1 MADWLLAPPVA
12 MLLFLGLGS
21 LAYRFGGRLAP
32 RGHESPGKRQPYAC
46 GEDLGPERARLSYQR
61 FFRLALL
68 FVVVHMATLVVATL
82 PNDLSTRMLAL
93 VYLGGVGV
101 CLLVLI
107 SGEAEA

>member
-1 MADWLLAPPVA
+1 MAEWLLAPPVA
-12 MLLFLGLGS
+12 LILFLGLGG
-21 LAYRFGGRLAP
+21 LFYLFGGRLAP
-32 RGHESPGKRQPYAC
+32 RGKETPGKRLPYAC

-68 FVVVHMATLVVATL
+68 FVVGHRATLGVATR
-82 PNDLSTRMLAL
+82 PRDRGTRVLAL

-101 CLLVLI
+101 CVLVLV